1 MIGTTLRN
9 RWVLE
14 KKIGQGAFGDI
25 YAARDIETKKNVAV
39 KMEECTKKRES
50 LKLEVVVLKSIQDS
64 PYAPIYISCG
74 RIPNYNYVVMELLG
88 NNLAQLKRKMPTGK
102 FSLGTTL
109 RLGIE
114 LISAIEDV
122 HEAGFLHRDIKPSNF
137 ALRRTSHKGQSFC
150 CVIDFGLARKYVDS
164 NFQIRPARQNIGF
177 RGTARYASIAS
188 HQSEELG
195 RKDDLWSLYYLLIEF
210 LVGQLPWRK
219 LKEKD
224 EIKEMKIKY
233 NCPALCQGLP
243 PEFVKFFEHINS
255 LKYEDKP
262 NYQYLRNLLR
272 ETYLRY
278 HFDDNYPFDWEI
290 PSENI
295 QTPILISNSTVAN
308 TGMSSVLPTR
318 SPFLAEMDLNS
329 PKLNREFISTEN
341 MNSNLFL
348 NSAFK
353 PIHQNNQNPDQNIN
367 NPLSRSQQKLML
379 AYDPTS
385 PRNADLFEQQL
396 KRIQHQGK
404 SNTVNSAEIEM
415 DNLQNQNANQNANQ
429 NSVIHFP
436 DNQSSH
442 RKCCEIM

>member
-9 RWVLE
+9 RWILE

-39 KMEECTKKRES
+39 KMEECAKKRES

-64 PYAPIYISCG
+64 PFAPIYISCG

-114 LISAIEDV
+114 MISAIEDV
-122 HEAGFLHRDIKPSNF
+122 HEAGYLHRDIKPSNF
-137 ALRRTSHKGQSFC
+137 ALRRNCHKGQSFC
-150 CVIDFGLARKYVDS
+150 CIIDFGLARKYLDS

-188 HQSEELG
+188 HKSEELG
-195 RKDDLWSLYYLLIEF
+195 RRDDLWSLFYLLIEF
-210 LVGQLPWRK
+210 LIGQLPWRK

-233 NCPALCQGLP
+233 TPSSLCQGLP
-243 PEFVKFFEHINS
+243 PEFAKFSDHVDN

-290 PSENI
+290 SQNSE
-295 QTPILISNSTVAN
+295 SNSQKHSKHGNAGQNQSGQLQEIN
-308 TGMSSVLPTR
+308 TKNPRFSKNLMETNSL
-318 SPFLAEMDLNS
+318 SPVIARNTSF
-329 PKLNREFISTEN
+329 R
-341 MNSNLFL
+341 
-348 NSAFK
+348 
-353 PIHQNNQNPDQNIN
+353 PIQSQENNQNPNQFTNQTPIN
-367 NPLSRSQQKLML
+367 SLLMEHHKNQLWFMTQLLLKMLSCLNNSLKEFNNKEEVLNQIILKLKWKIMIMKI
-379 AYDPTS
+379 
-385 PRNADLFEQQL
+385 FKI
-396 KRIQHQGK
+396 KRIFK
-404 SNTVNSAEIEM
+404 RMFLMINT
-415 DNLQNQNANQNANQ
+415 
-429 NSVIHFP
+429 
-436 DNQSSH
+436 
-442 RKCCEIM
+442 